1 MKLKVR
7 VNRKN
12 PESMTRQLTNQLS
25 GLIKTGA
32 LAAGELL
39 PSERTLADTLG
50 VARNVVRRS
59 YDYLTSGGHVE
70 SQGRKGRR
78 VSASSSGRKSGAA
91 ARVTATTTSSKKGKG
106 GGGKTSV
113 KATAKSRKGKGVSVS
128 VRAGTK
134 KRR

>member
-7 VNRKN
+7 VNRNKG
-12 PESMTRQLTNQLS
+12 ESMTRQLTNQLT
-25 GLIKTGA
+25 GLIETGA

-70 SQGRKGRR
+70 SEGRR
-78 VSASSSGRKSGAA
+78 GRRISSQYSTRKSGGSAKA
-91 ARVTATTTSSKKGKG
+91 SSKKSKYGSKKSSKKSGAKG
-106 GGGKTSV
+106 GRAKTASV
-113 KATAKSRKGKGVSVS
+113 T
-128 VRAGTK
+128 VRVGTK

>member
-7 VNRKN
+7 VNRTK
-12 PESMTRQLTNQLS
+12 PESMTKQITSQLTS
-25 GLIKTGA
+25 LIETGA

-70 SQGRKGRR
+70 SEGRKGRR
-78 VSASSSGRKSGAA
+78 IRAKSSSRKSGAA
-91 ARVTATTTSSKKGKG
+91 ASSSKTSKTGS
-106 GGGKTSV
+106 KTSR
-113 KATAKSRKGKGVSVS
+113 KAATKGSKAQAASIT
-128 VRAGTK
+128 VRVGAK

>member
-7 VNRKN
+7 VNRTK
-12 PESMTRQLTNQLS
+12 PESMTKQITSQLT
-25 GLIKTGA
+25 GLIETGV

-70 SQGRKGRR
+70 SEGRKGRR
-78 VSASSSGRKSGAA
+78 IRAKSSSRKSGGAAASSSKTSKTGAK
-91 ARVTATTTSSKKGKG
+91 TSKKTGTKRS
-106 GGGKTSV
+106 KAKAASV
-113 KATAKSRKGKGVSVS
+113 T
-128 VRAGTK
+128 VRVGTK

>member
-7 VNRKN
+7 VNRTK
-12 PESMTRQLTNQLS
+12 PESMTKQITSQLT
-25 GLIKTGA
+25 GLIETGA

-70 SQGRKGRR
+70 SEGRKGRR
-78 VSASSSGRKSGAA
+78 IRAKSSSRKSGGATAASSSKTSKTGAK
-91 ARVTATTTSSKKGKG
+91 TSKKTGTKRGKA
-106 GGGKTSV
+106 KAASV
-113 KATAKSRKGKGVSVS
+113 T
-128 VRAGTK
+128 VRVGTK